1 MAHKVYIALGSNLGY
16 RLNFLRK
23 AVEAL
28 NEILTQVKT
37 SIVLETEA
45 LLLEN
50 SPENWNRPFLN
61 MIVSGKTDLMPLDLL
76 EKLKAIE
83 CQLGRSPSHQP
94 WSPRTIDLDLLL
106 YDDLILTSEKLTLPH
121 KELLNRDFL
130 LHLLAS
136 MAPREVHPVLK
147 RSFESLAQEKLAATK
162 AVFYRSFSLYPQLVG
177 IVNVTPDSFSD
188 GGQYFNP
195 EAAIKHCHQLI
206 QDGASVLDLGAQ
218 STRPGAPQL
227 SAEEEW
233 RRLCPVLDGLNLNNI
248 PVSIDT
254 YRDDLV
260 EKLLEKYPIAWI
272 NDVSG
277 ALKEPSLK
285 LLAQAGCKLCTMHSL
300 SIPPKKTENIET
312 GWATLDAW
320 CKKQI
325 DLLTHCGFALNDIV
339 LDPGFGFG
347 KTPYTTGFLLK
358 TIEHMRQWHCPI
370 YIGHSRK
377 SFYGLLGQREP
388 QDRDIETL
396 AVSQLLKTKVDYL
409 RVHNVALLQRLLT
422 AQHWIEN
429 CDEY

>member
-1 MAHKVYIALGSNLGY
+1 MTHKVYIALGSNLGH

-28 NEILTQVKT
+28 KEILTQVKT
-37 SIVLETEA
+37 SIVLETYA

-50 SPENWNRPFLN
+50 SPDDWNRPFLN
-61 MIVSGKTDLMPLDLL
+61 MIVSGETDLTPLDLL
-76 EKLKAIE
+76 KKLEPIE
-83 CQLGRSPSHQP
+83 CQLGRFPDHQP
-94 WSPRTIDLDLLL
+94 WSPRTIDLDILF
-106 YDDLILTSEKLTLPH
+106 YDDFVITSEELTLPH

-136 MAPREVHPVLK
+136 MAPRKVHPVLK
-147 RSFESLAQEKLAATK
+147 RSFESLAQEKLAETK
-162 AVFYRSFSLYPQLVG
+162 TVFAHSFSLYPQLVG

-188 GGQYFNP
+188 GGQYFSP
-195 EAAIKHCHQLI
+195 EAAIKHCHQWI
-206 QDGASVLDLGAQ
+206 QEGASVLDLGAQ
-218 STRPGAPQL
+218 STRPGAVQL

-233 RRLCPVLDGLNLNNI
+233 NRLCPVLDAIDLKNI

-260 EKLLEKYPIAWI
+260 ERLLEKYPIAWI

-277 ALKEPSLK
+277 ALKVPTLK

-312 GWATLDAW
+312 GWGTLDTW
-320 CKKQI
+320 CKQQI

-377 SFYGLLGQREP
+377 SFYNLLGQYKP

-396 AVSQLLKTKVDYL
+396 AISQLLKTKVDYL
-409 RVHNVALLQRLLT
+409 RVHNVALHQRLLT
-422 AQHWIEN
+422 SQHWIEN
-429 CDEY
+429 CNEY